1 MPAPLHG
8 QLLSGPMRNLA
19 VMKSNSKREEHILE
33 QLRRHELP
41 EEWAEALG
49 DVDGDTMLLMTWLEV
64 LSRRVRTVH
73 LQEVRNE
80 RLTYSEAK
88 LLYQLLLVGR
98 PYRQSP
104 TRLNDYLS
112 LTSGGVTKTV
122 DRLED
127 QGLVKR
133 VPDTADGRSIQVAL
147 TEQGEEAARRVA
159 STFANRYEELVGP
172 LGAEERKRA
181 VVTLRTLLDA
191 FEGPL

>member
-1 MPAPLHG
+1 
-8 QLLSGPMRNLA
+8 MRNLA
-19 VMKSNSKREEHILE
+19 VTKSNSKREEHIIE

-49 DVDGDTMLLMTWLEV
+49 DVDGDTMLLLTWLEV

-80 RLTYSEAK
+80 GLTYSEAK
-88 LLYQLLLVGR
+88 VLYQLLLVGR

-159 STFANRYEELVGP
+159 RTFANRYEELVGP

-181 VVTLRTLLDA
+181 VITLRTLLDA